1 MRERPVGQ
9 QLRAMYSRPRT
20 AREHTSRFSD
30 RHEGL
35 SPDDPAADRS
45 ASRRQRRPRPYPR
58 LRTRIHPCRSAQTR
72 RGGTPTSPCPP
83 GLRARGPDDIVLIMD
98 EQALRRLI
106 CGTGIL
112 SVDFKPVFES
122 IANHPLALRLVTV
135 SLQESQPATR
145 RSFRDDIR
153 ASSTRVW
160 NYASRTSNTTYVRP
174 TVSLSGSPLSSPR
187 RGRGLNQVSL
197 QTP

>member
-98 EQALRRLI
+98 EQ
-106 CGTGIL
+106 
-112 SVDFKPVFES
+112 DFKPVFES